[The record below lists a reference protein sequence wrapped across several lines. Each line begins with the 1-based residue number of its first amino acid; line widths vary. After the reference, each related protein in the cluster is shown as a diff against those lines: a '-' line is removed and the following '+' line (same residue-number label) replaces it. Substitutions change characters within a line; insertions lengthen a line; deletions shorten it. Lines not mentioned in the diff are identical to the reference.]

1 MIVFTIL
8 VEDEGIVYEQCY
20 YYICVVDGDG
30 PKQQNCSMVVAILD
44 EAIKHFKTAH
54 RHITTLYA
62 KSDNASNLKNEM
74 MIKFLTG
81 LCVRSD
87 PQNLDEEPLK
97 CKGMSPSQPQDG
109 KDLADL
115 GVALANAKIQKV
127 VDGGFSIDNPRNQ
140 AEALVDGDG
149 LANCIVM
156 LGDLVSHQDPIKKKK
171 LPTITKL
178 GDFKIKDNK
187 VNVKRLSGIGAGKV
201 VELEPLD
208 VTAKYKAV
216 VMNKPHQIKDGKP
229 TKRTRNPL
237 DKSRPTTSAGDQ
249 PHRDES
255 KKLSMMEYF
264 KQGHVQN
271 YSMDQIKEYQPEI
284 GIGAKSL
291 LQRIDEP
298 SFSENLLQLKSS
310 TKLTPLDW
318 TLKDL
323 PVGHALS
330 VWGGGKNKIS
340 DAARKYLTDIYMVGE
355 LSRAVPASEVYRRMQ
370 EEIDVETGL
379 PLFNAE
385 TFCDEDQITG
395 VWSGLGKPKP
405 STTTPTAA
413 KRQATSTVP
422 QAIAGVDFQDGS
434 GESDQVLEQALQS
447 MEVREQEAA
456 FNQDTIQIQNFLDD
470 QSDADPIVVAGENLC
485 VIAESINLCIGKLVE
500 KLSLEKKQSIVD
512 EIEPNK
518 GKGKNLVKN
527 NRMLRKAIFSYVKT
541 KCPYQSCG
549 YIHR

>member
-1 MIVFTIL
+1 MIVFTLL
-8 VEDEGIVYEQCY
+8 VTIEGIVHEECY

-44 EAIKHFKTAH
+44 AAIKHFKTAH
-54 RHITTLYA
+54 KHITTLYA
-62 KSDNASNLKNEM
+62 KSDNATNLKNEM
-74 MIKFLTG
+74 LIKFLAG
-81 LCVRSD
+81 LNVRSD
-87 PQNLDEEPLK
+87 PTNLDEEPLN

-127 VDGGFSIDNPRNQ
+127 VDSGFSIDNPCCQ
-140 AEALVDGDG
+140 ALALVEGDG

-156 LGDLVSHQDPIKKKK
+156 LGDLVDHQQPIKNKK
-171 LPTITKL
+171 LPTISKL
-178 GDFKIKDNK
+178 GDFKIEDNK
-187 VNVKRLSGIGAGKV
+187 VNVKRLSGIGKGKV
-201 VELEPLD
+201 VELDSLD
-208 VTAKYKAV
+208 VTAKYNGR

-229 TKRTRNPL
+229 VRQTRNPL
-237 DKSRPTTSAGDQ
+237 DKSRPTTAAGDQ
-249 PHRDES
+249 PLRDES
-255 KKLSMMEYF
+255 KKLSMMNYVR
-264 KQGHVQN
+264 QDHVQN
-271 YSMDQIKEYQPEI
+271 YGMNQIKKYQPEV

-291 LQRIDEP
+291 LQRIDKP
-298 SFSENLLQLKSS
+298 SFSENLLQLQTS
-310 TKLTPLDW
+310 TKSTPLEK
-318 TLKDL
+318 TLQDL

-355 LSRAVPASEVYRRMQ
+355 LARAVPASEVYRRMQ

-395 VWSGLGKPKP
+395 VWSGLSKPKP
-405 STTTPTAA
+405 STATPTTA

-422 QAIAGVDFQDGS
+422 QAIAGVDFQDAS
-434 GESDQVLEQALQS
+434 GESDPVLEQARQS

-456 FNQDTIQIQNFLDD
+456 FNQDTIQIQNFLND
-470 QSDADPIVVAGENLC
+470 QSDANPIVVAGENLC

-500 KLSLEKKQSIVD
+500 KLSVEKKQSIVD

-527 NRMLRKAIFSYVKT
+527 NRML
-541 KCPYQSCG
+541 
-549 YIHR
+549 